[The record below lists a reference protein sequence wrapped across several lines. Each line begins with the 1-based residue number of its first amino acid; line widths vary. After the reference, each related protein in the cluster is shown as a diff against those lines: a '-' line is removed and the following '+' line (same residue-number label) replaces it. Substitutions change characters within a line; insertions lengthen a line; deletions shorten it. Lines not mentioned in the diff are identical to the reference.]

1 MTAKLSERF
10 NFYTALSRIMGL
22 FLWLLFGIALGF
34 LTTWFL
40 FDDLGSDV
48 QFFIDE
54 EELQQMHWDGLRK
67 GPQ

>member
-1 MTAKLSERF
+1 
-10 NFYTALSRIMGL
+10 MGL

>member
-1 MTAKLSERF
+1 MV
-10 NFYTALSRIMGL
+10 L

-48 QFFIDE
+48 QFFVDE
-54 EELQQMHWDGLRK
+54 AELEEMHWNGLRR